1 MCRIGKNRKV
11 IVGVGIVFL
20 VGVVLLCYFYRR
32 ERKVE
37 IEGYELGSF
46 DGGSVVESVDGVEGS
61 KNGGLGVEGNDNG
74 KKVDSDDSGE
84 ENNLMYIHIV
94 GEVKNQGIVILS
106 EGDRVLDAIEKA
118 GGATEKADLSRV
130 NLAFKLSDGQKVC
143 VPNVNDKD
151 DNFVFVYN
159 DGGNSIVEDSNYI
172 NYKGNEKVNLNTATQ
187 TELETISG
195 IGPSIAANIIQY
207 RKENGK
213 FKKID
218 ELKNVNGIGENKY
231 ETIKK
236 EVVIK

>member
-1 MCRIGKNRKV
+1 MYRIGKNRKV
-11 IVGVGIVFL
+11 FVGVGIVFL
-20 VGVVLLCYFYRR
+20 VGVVLLGYFYRR

-37 IEGYELGSF
+37 IEGYDLGSF
-46 DGGSVVESVDGVEGS
+46 DGGSVVESLDGVEGS
-61 KNGGLGVEGNDNG
+61 ENGDLGEVENDNG

-172 NYKGNEKVNLNTATQ
+172 NNKGKVNLNTATQ

-218 ELKNVNGIGENKY
+218 ELKNVNGIGESKY

-236 EVVIK
+236 EVVVK

>member
-1 MCRIGKNRKV
+1 MYRIGKNRKV
-11 IVGVGIVFL
+11 FVGVGIVFL
-20 VGVVLLCYFYRR
+20 VGVVLLGYFYRK

-37 IEGYELGSF
+37 IEGYDLGSL
-46 DGGSVVESVDGVEGS
+46 DGGSVVESLDGIEGS
-61 KNGGLGVEGNDNG
+61 ENGDLGVEGNNNG
-74 KKVDSDDSGE
+74 KKVDSDDRSE

-172 NYKGNEKVNLNTATQ
+172 NNKGKVNLNTATQ

-218 ELKNVNGIGENKY
+218 ELKNVKGIGESKY

-236 EVVIK
+236 EVVVK

>member
-1 MCRIGKNRKV
+1 MYRIGKNRKV
-11 IVGVGIVFL
+11 FVGVGIVFL
-20 VGVVLLCYFYRR
+20 VGAVLLGYFYRR

-37 IEGYELGSF
+37 IEGYDLGSL
-46 DGGSVVESVDGVEGS
+46 DGGSVVESLDGVEGS
-61 KNGGLGVEGNDNG
+61 ENGGLGEVKNDNG

-94 GEVKNQGIVILS
+94 GEVKNQGIVILR

-172 NYKGNEKVNLNTATQ
+172 NNKGKVNLNTATQ

-218 ELKNVNGIGENKY
+218 ELKNVNGIGESKY

-236 EVVIK
+236 EVVVK